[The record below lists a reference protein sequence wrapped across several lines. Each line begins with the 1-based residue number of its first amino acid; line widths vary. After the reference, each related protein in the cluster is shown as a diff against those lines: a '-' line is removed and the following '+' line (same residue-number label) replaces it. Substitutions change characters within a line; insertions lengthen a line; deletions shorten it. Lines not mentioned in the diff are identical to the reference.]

1 MGAVSSPTD
10 LGALELRSPMR
21 RSTTWADP
29 AAPRADPAALRSISS
44 TTLRVDGESD
54 REGAGGEAEEVDEAE
69 EAEGGEVVEG
79 ESILPT
85 SAHDGEVVEVA
96 PTPELSKAPP
106 RPSYLSEAEASLEG
120 ESFSSPKLSPKGS
133 PSPSQ
138 GRVLPHVLSIPHEGI
153 RERAVDELRGGA

>member
-1 MGAVSSPTD
+1 MDAVSSSMN

-44 TTLRVDGESD
+44 TTLRADGESD

-69 EAEGGEVVEG
+69 EAEEAEVVEG

-106 RPSYLSEAEASLEG
+106 RPSLNLSEAEAALG

-138 GRVLPHVLSIPHEGI
+138 RRVLPHVLSIPHEGI
-153 RERAVDELRGGA
+153 R